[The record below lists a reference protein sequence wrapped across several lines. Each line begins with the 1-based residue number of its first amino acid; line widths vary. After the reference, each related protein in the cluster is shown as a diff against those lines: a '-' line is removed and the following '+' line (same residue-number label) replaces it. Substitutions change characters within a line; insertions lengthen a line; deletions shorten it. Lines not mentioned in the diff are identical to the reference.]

1 MINEQLVVVNGFVSE
16 LWRTTNKIL
25 RMLRSWTKDK
35 YYTHL
40 FDPCIHSSH
49 VNRHRLSCDE
59 LNCWFNTWQKAGGRG
74 IQHVQTI
81 SCIPFVCGGCCL
93 KHPPHSHLRSFKRIA
108 GLLPFFLV
116 RYYSCVWECA
126 WVRSSAGNALRPAN
140 RPSLWPKRGTGQEA
154 QMLT

>member
-1 MINEQLVVVNGFVSE
+1 MALYQSCEGQQIRYWECNAAEQKTHFTHIYL
-16 LWRTTNKIL
+16 THAYIL
-25 RMLRSWTKDK
+25 RMST
-35 YYTHL
+35 
-40 FDPCIHSSH
+40 
-49 VNRHRLSCDE
+49 RHRLSCDE
-59 LNCWFNTWQKAGGRG
+59 LNCWFNTWQKAGDRG
-74 IQHVQTI
+74 IEHVQTI

-93 KHPPHSHLRSFKRIA
+93 KHPPHSQLRSCKRIA

-140 RPSLWPKRGTGQEA
+140 RPRLWPKRGTGQEA